1 MLLAVCQHTPAQP
14 VWPPAVDDRPELG
27 ATPIDYLPALAGD
40 YFKHESLVVGRRY
53 HIFVRLP
60 EGYTDAPERTYPI
73 VYLLDGD
80 STFPMLAPQHLFLH
94 YDEKLP
100 EAIVVGVAYGGLDPS
115 INKRHIDFRPTLVD
129 GSERGARAFLT
140 MLEEELLPRVE
151 RRFRADGTQRVLVR
165 QSRGGSFVHY
175 AAHHRPELFHG
186 FIASNPGREWGD
198 ELIYGMSKP
207 MPEVRTNNHMIL
219 ASGSRDRDYLRG
231 AALEWR
237 DEMAGRDDLPWQATF
252 LDIEGGTHAA
262 SLPDVYRRAMLI
274 YSNLKASHQ
283 RIRAAVDIAASPIQ
297 IAITTA
303 PATRDTGRAATKFAF
318 IRNSARCSLSST
330 FSTNH
335 TPSCTIR
342 KSSTNPK
349 AGMKSGIKST
359 GLKA

>member
-53 HIFVRLP
+53 HIFVRL
-60 EGYTDAPERTYPI
+60 
-73 VYLLDGD
+73 
-80 STFPMLAPQHLFLH
+80 
-94 YDEKLP
+94 
-100 EAIVVGVAYGGLDPS
+100 
-115 INKRHIDFRPTLVD
+115 
-129 GSERGARAFLT
+129 
-140 MLEEELLPRVE
+140 
-151 RRFRADGTQRVLVR
+151 
-165 QSRGGSFVHY
+165 
-175 AAHHRPELFHG
+175 
-186 FIASNPGREWGD
+186 
-198 ELIYGMSKP
+198 
-207 MPEVRTNNHMIL
+207 PEVRTNNHMIL

-297 IAITTA
+297 ITITTA
-303 PATRDTGRAATKFAF
+303 PAMRDTGRAATKFAF

-335 TPSCTIR
+335 TPSGTIR
-342 KSSTNPK
+342 KSSTNPRT
-349 AGMKSGIKST
+349 GMKSGIKST